1 MDKEQVQA
9 LDKVRCDLVECIDK
23 TVRVYSRFQKELLKA
38 NHSNRIRK
46 VSTTIEE
53 IPHWCNTLRDLVQEQ
68 ITVILNQP
76 SASEKKEKEA
86 EERRKKKIHE
96 DCVCYSCIFN

>member
-1 MDKEQVQA
+1 M
-9 LDKVRCDLVECIDK
+9 LK
-23 TVRVYSRFQKELLKA
+23 T

-96 DCVCYSCIFN
+96 DCVCYSCIFNKVRVNKVTLILIFVVLNFD